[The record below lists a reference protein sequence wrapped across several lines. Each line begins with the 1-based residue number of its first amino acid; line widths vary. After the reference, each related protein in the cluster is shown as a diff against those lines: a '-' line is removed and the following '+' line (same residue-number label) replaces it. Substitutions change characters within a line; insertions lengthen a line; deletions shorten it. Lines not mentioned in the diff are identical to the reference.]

1 MFRKV
6 IAYLVLG
13 LWLGLLGVEFSE
25 QLGLFAF
32 ADEQTDQATDT
43 ALESFGYAI
52 QLWDDQYSTAATHW
66 LGQLAL
72 DGSIDISPVFE
83 PLVLAYKY
91 RLAATV
97 PKHSI
102 PIFKLCLNF
111 RI

>member
-6 IAYLVLG
+6 ITCLVLG

-32 ADEQTDQATDT
+32 ADEQTDQAADT
-43 ALESFGYAI
+43 ALGSYGYAI
-52 QLWDDQYSTAATHW
+52 QLWDDRYSTAHW
-66 LGQLAL
+66 LGQLAV
-72 DGSIDISPVFE
+72 DGSIDSLPGFE
-83 PLVLAYKY
+83 ALVSSYKY

-97 PKHSI
+97 PNNSI